1 MESRINQLPYALTFW
16 GTLLGIIFT
25 VAHKRNTAGIIF
37 SIIGYGGL
45 GIAYSEISQ
54 HYRKRYSDMR
64 AFIDLSKDIIN
75 KHPPKQSKKWVEAA
89 IIHLPQALLGSYL
102 LLKSK

>member
-1 MESRINQLPYALTFW
+1 MESRIKQLPFALTFW
-16 GTLLGIIFT
+16 GTLLGLSLLSL
-25 VAHKRNTAGIIF
+25 HKYTTAGLVL
-37 SIIGYGGL
+37 SSIGYGGL

-54 HYRKRYSDMR
+54 HYRKQYSDIR

-75 KHPPKQSKKWVEAA
+75 KHPPKQTTKWVEAA

-102 LLKSK
+102 LLKSN